1 MRWRRSEAPGL
12 AAERACVEVA
22 LSYNCFHVELDA
34 QRERKA
40 PRLRERERRTGG
52 YLCLSDA

>member
-34 QRERKA
+34 QRERKESA
-40 PRLRERERRTGG
+40 
-52 YLCLSDA
+52 